1 MTIPFLI
8 GGITMAL
15 KARQLAYI
23 EFLLANPL
31 LTNIEAGE
39 QIGVSRNT
47 ISKWKENPEFQE
59 EYRKRLREKWED
71 SELMAMEMMQKLARE
86 GSFQASKYILDSQGY
101 APAQKIEADLHT
113 DININIEE

>member
-1 MTIPFLI
+1 
-8 GGITMAL
+8 MAL

-39 QIGVSRNT
+39 QLGVSRNT
-47 ISKWKENPEFQE
+47 ISKWKDNPEFQA
-59 EYRKRLREKWED
+59 EYKRRLKEKWED

-86 GSFQASKYILDSQGY
+86 GNFQASKYILDSQGY
-101 APAQKIEADLHT
+101 APTQKIEADVKT
-113 DININIEE
+113 DINIVIDE